1 MKILGPLLGL
11 AFFFF
16 AILPALARD
25 EWFRALD
32 LEAAA
37 HQSNLLLVAE
47 VIEIGQSVT
56 VSGGKMETTTRQY
69 KFKPVRVLKGVF
81 ARTELVMTS
90 ADLGLSESDSSA
102 IERGRLHL
110 LFLGRSRSGY
120 ASCYHGGSLDR
131 SLPSL
136 ANAQDPLVATVL
148 TLLEVANHHDR
159 VARVSLLA
167 DHLGKIRGPAAV
179 PLLLAMQRRTLIAA
193 QMPSAL
199 PAVARHLE
207 DPLSAVRATAA
218 TTLAS
223 LLHADYLQQP
233 AVRDA
238 ALAALLAALSR
249 EDADATARVALLSA
263 LGPVGPR
270 ALQHAGTLP
279 QLQKPNRTIAA
290 EAARI
295 ESIGQLGVAAQRA
308 ALQTLFAQLPW
319 DAQDAIPLALGAA
332 LTKLDAPTA
341 AALFL
346 TRARGKLSAGFGMEW
361 ELHLLGSL
369 PAAQSVPVL
378 LELFPLA
385 TRAGERQVYAEACR
399 RICLQ
404 TPDARLVPSLST
416 LLNPRQSETRWPAS
430 EALILINQPAAARAL
445 QPHLRDEADL
455 NRKLRFAAFLGR
467 HGLRDGYPY
476 AVEHLSEPQLLE
488 DAVTALAAI
497 GDLKVLPELTAIW
510 KNSNDR
516 EWKTAALRAL
526 AAMGQKEIAP
536 QLLEIVQDL
545 RNPLAAPA
553 LIGLSDLGE
562 AKALPAVRKAL
573 ASRNA
578 ALAVAGG
585 RAATKLL
592 VPADHPPTRDD
603 LQSLLADPEADADAR
618 MGALEALLKLNDARL
633 DATLGGIARD
643 ARLEGGSLLFR
654 AEDLL
659 SKRKAKLALQ

>member
-1 MKILGPLLGL
+1 MKILRPLLGL

-488 DAVTALAAI
+488 
-497 GDLKVLPELTAIW
+497 
-510 KNSNDR
+510 
-516 EWKTAALRAL
+516 
-526 AAMGQKEIAP
+526 
-536 QLLEIVQDL
+536 IVQDL